1 MRVTF
6 KDGANGANRFNDL
19 LDKIPVRDLADRLGT
34 DEATASEALV
44 AALPALLAKLQDNA
58 SSQQGAASLASA
70 LQQHNNDL
78 ARGSQVNLSQIDTQ
92 DGNNIFRHVF
102 GNQRQEVAQQ
112 LASNTNKAS
121 SGLLDSLLPMLAPIA
136 MSFISNQLLGGGRQG
151 QQGQLGQQPQQQQ
164 YAQQPAAT
172 GHGADLGPDL
182 GSLLGGLLG
191 GRQASQQQ
199 DGGIDSVA
207 YWVVCSANAADPTS
221 RVG

>member
-6 KDGANGANRFNDL
+6 KDSADGANGANRFNDL
-19 LDKIPVRDLADRLGT
+19 LDKVPVRDLADRLGT

-78 ARGSQVNLSQIDTQ
+78 ARGSQVNLSQVDTQ
-92 DGNNIFRHVF
+92 DGNNILRHVF

-136 MSFISNQLLGGGRQG
+136 MSFISNNLLGGKEQSE
-151 QQGQLGQQPQQQQ
+151 QPSQQ
-164 YAQQPAAT
+164 YAQQQAQQQAA
-172 GHGADLGPDL
+172 PDL
-182 GSLLGGLLG
+182 GGLLGSLLG
-191 GRQASQQQ
+191 GRQASQPSN
-199 DGGIDSVA
+199 DGGLD
-207 YWVVCSANAADPTS
+207 
-221 RVG
+221 VGGLLGALFGKRS